1 MKNCKA
7 FSSVNRKP
15 NSNVGKQTLKALL
28 VFSSFFVVGYFT
40 MLLWFNSRFLSE
52 VPYLPSVLGP
62 VVFSLYPDISV
73 VGIISSICIIIFIR
87 AGLLALNKNAKRIF
101 YIIAGIIWL
110 VVGLYGWI
118 LLSYSA

>member
-1 MKNCKA
+1 
-7 FSSVNRKP
+7 
-15 NSNVGKQTLKALL
+15 
-28 VFSSFFVVGYFT
+28 